1 VGIGPEPVVR
11 VTGGTASTA
20 SLGPGETGLSI
31 ALLPSGLGWNRALDW
46 AVSSGKRGIGSGGG
60 TGLEGRGG
68 AVGLRAQCCSS
79 TAPASWRTPCAS
91 RDRRRPSGSR
101 QRMDCGGLPPLCEAG
116 QGETWPSHWG
126 GSRLGNGILAP
137 RVEAEVLSARAARG
151 PLRTGNSGRAG
162 WFSFG
167 SPSSGGTIG
176 VRNGGRK
183 RWAGERGMQ
192 AARRIRVRSR
202 GPASFGLG
210 PWRKLCWVWRPS
222 GYRALAPAVPAQP
235 PRQGVHKQK
244 CAVSDLTS
252 HHKVG

>member
-1 VGIGPEPVVR
+1 MQW
-11 VTGGTASTA
+11 SD
-20 SLGPGETGLSI
+20 S
-31 ALLPSGLGWNRALDW
+31 
-46 AVSSGKRGIGSGGG
+46 
-60 TGLEGRGG
+60 
-68 AVGLRAQCCSS
+68 
-79 TAPASWRTPCAS
+79 APSWRTPNAA
-91 RDRRRPSGSR
+91 RVRRRRAGPR
-101 QRMDCGGLPPLCEAG
+101 QRMECGGLPPLCEAG

-176 VRNGGRK
+176 VRNGGRMVWGVG
-183 RWAGERGMQ
+183 RWRRVAG
-192 AARRIRVRSR
+192 RIRVRSR

-235 PRQGVHKQK
+235 PRQPVQKLK
-244 CAVSDLTS
+244 CAAPTECGCRGLDLE
-252 HHKVG
+252 GRAD